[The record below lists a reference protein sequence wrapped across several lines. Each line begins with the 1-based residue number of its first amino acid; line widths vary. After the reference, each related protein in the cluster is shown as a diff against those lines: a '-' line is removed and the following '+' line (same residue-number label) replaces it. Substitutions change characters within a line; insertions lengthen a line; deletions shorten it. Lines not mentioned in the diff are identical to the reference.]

1 MRHLILALVSA
12 LSLMIAPA
20 SAQLWEDFPPDDAGR
35 QMPKFL
41 EESTPPTPSPVCH
54 PFEYW
59 NGTMQ
64 QLGGKLIFTGPNERG
79 DIIVIMAFPDG
90 SFGFFNVA
98 IDGSTVCMIAAAGAA
113 TWDRGF
119 LKSRVFGDDPGR
131 SI

>member
-1 MRHLILALVSA
+1 MRHSLAVLLVAVFALTLGLAGVSA
-12 LSLMIAPA
+12 GDKA
-20 SAQLWEDFPPDDAGR
+20 
-35 QMPKFL
+35 MPKFI
-41 EESTPPTPSPVCH
+41 EEPTAPAPRPICH

-98 IDGSTVCMIAAAGAA
+98 LDGSTVCMIAAVGAA
-113 TWDRGF
+113 NWDREF